1 MSKELISKA
10 TRNEF
15 REVLTLCEL
24 LLESDEYQKEREERQ
39 AS

>member
-15 REVLTLCEL
+15 REVLTSFVL
-24 LLESDEYQKEREERQ
+24 REIEMMFD
-39 AS
+39 AGVSFPGP